1 VDVTENGRVD
11 LIAKQLDRIEYKLD
25 KLVDDTNDDFGAVHS
40 RINKVE
46 SRVSRI
52 EAVGAFLQVVW
63 AAVVGVVA
71 RRWQ

>member
-1 VDVTENGRVD
+1 MAENGRVD

-52 EAVGAFLQVVW
+52 EAIGGVLQLAWGAVIAFLSK
-63 AAVVGVVA
+63 
-71 RRWQ
+71 RW

>member
-1 VDVTENGRVD
+1 MAENGRVD

-52 EAVGAFLQVVW
+52 EGIGGALQVVW
-63 AAVVGVVA
+63 GGLIAFLSK
-71 RRWQ
+71 RW